1 MVTLTVDAGPRVK
14 INWTGDPR
22 PAGREED
29 LVPIARERA
38 ADDDLLE
45 DSDVRIEEALK
56 ADGYVNARVT
66 LTKDTSTPG
75 VLVVTYHVTRGPRF
89 RVDHLV
95 IPAGLH
101 MTTPTLEALLPIK
114 PGDVYSE
121 AKIEGALGAIRSEYR
136 RRGFY
141 QIQATADRETLPRSS
156 EDGEVWVAVP
166 LQITEGPQAVRRR
179 DSVRARHDADPGA
192 GPAIPHAIEGA
203 RAVHPGTDDR

>member
-1 MVTLTVDAGPRVK
+1 M
-14 INWTGDPR
+14 
-22 PAGREED
+22 
-29 LVPIARERA
+29 PIARERA

-45 DSDVRIEEALK
+45 DSRVRVEEALQ

-75 VLVVTYHVTRGPRF
+75 VLIVTYNVTRGPRF

-114 PGDVYSE
+114 PGDVYSK
-121 AKIEGALGAIRSEYR
+121 AKIEGALGSIRSEYR

-166 LQITEGPQAVRRR
+166 LQITEGPQGLRHR
-179 DSVRARHDADPGA
+179 DSVCARHDADSGA
-192 GPAIPHAIEGA
+192 RPAIPHAIEGA